1 MMKASGKQYKDTF
14 RATERAILQLI
25 ADANVRGM
33 RCRDELLQELANT
46 AEELSSGWNYVYF
59 ERADGR
65 VQCALEARL
74 ELDPVENNGYAV
86 MDAEGNK
93 WVAYRVRVGVNWPS
107 HGSSAMAQVQA
118 RLTLFQEVAQLAN
131 EIEATY
137 PNTVYHM
144 VRSAEEIRFDE
155 QQRRRLECQ
164 EKAMKVIEANC
175 TNLRMKKVRDIYDSS
190 LNGIDAGEYVHT
202 LRGGKKFKLEVY
214 TGPTAAR
221 AELTRLS

>member
-1 MMKASGKQYKDTF
+1 MVVARLAFENDWWVGVLDPSSVLPWVID
-14 RATERAILQLI
+14 
-25 ADANVRGM
+25 
-33 RCRDELLQELANT
+33 CRD
-46 AEELSSGWNYVYF
+46 SGL
-59 ERADGR
+59 R
-65 VQCALEARL
+65 
-74 ELDPVENNGYAV
+74 
-86 MDAEGNK
+86 
-93 WVAYRVRVGVNWPS
+93 S